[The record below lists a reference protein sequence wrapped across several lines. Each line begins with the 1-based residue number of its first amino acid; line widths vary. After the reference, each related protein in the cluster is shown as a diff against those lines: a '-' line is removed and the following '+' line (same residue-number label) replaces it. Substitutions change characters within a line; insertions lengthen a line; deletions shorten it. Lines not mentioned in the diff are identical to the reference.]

1 MVNKDAK
8 MNDDVGIGTMLTNGF
23 GFGIVTMCPPKE
35 KRHKN
40 SNCEVTWFNDRTMRQ
55 TKSYIDYGLVI
66 KYHKLF
72 LEVAS

>member
-1 MVNKDAK
+1 

-40 SNCEVTWFNDRTMRQ
+40 SNCEVTWFSNKAFRQ
-55 TKSYIDYGLVI
+55 TVTYLDYGLVVMYS
-66 KYHKLF
+66 KDF
-72 LEVAS
+72 QRMTG